1 MSYLICDRCG
11 SYYELKLGER
21 PEDFYKCNCGGK
33 MRPEEP
39 IGEFSDSYLS
49 KFVFKI
55 PSIQYKVNISVVPWF
70 LAMFLFIFTFLFFL
84 FPGLFSY
91 LHAEYFW
98 GFLPSLI
105 IISVIFCRILSRRK
119 Y

>member
-11 SYYELKLGER
+11 SYYELKPGEL
-21 PEDFYKCNCGGK
+21 PEDFNRCNCGGK

-39 IGEFSDSYLS
+39 IGEDSGSYLS

-55 PSIQYKVNISVVPWF
+55 PSISNNLNMSVIPWVI
-70 LAMFLFIFTFLFFL
+70 AIFLFIFTFIFSI
-84 FPGLFSY
+84 FPELFSY
-91 LHAEYFW
+91 IHAENFW
-98 GFLPSLI
+98 GFVPALI
-105 IISVIFCRILSRRK
+105 YISYLFSRISRRK